1 MNQSCPDSLS
11 LKPYSH
17 KLGFAACTNA
27 SAQATKFGDE
37 TLLSVGQAM
46 LGMASVVCP
55 AAHVGKGTILGGQA
69 SAEAGSDL
77 TAQMLYLGAP
87 ATALFKSPVRLGVGS
102 LCAPCP
108 ACHERNSSLVNG
120 QKRRETRSCL
130 EAGQSLI

>member
-1 MNQSCPDSLS
+1 MSSGLQHVQMHTHKQQS
-11 LKPYSH
+11 
-17 KLGFAACTNA
+17 
-27 SAQATKFGDE
+27 FGDE

-55 AAHVGKGTILGGQA
+55 AARVGKGTILGGQA

-87 ATALFKSPVRLGVGS
+87 ASALFKSPVRLGVGS

-108 ACHERNSSLVNG
+108 ACHERNACLVNG
-120 QKRRETRSCL
+120 HKEERDSFVFQKL
-130 EAGQSLI
+130 VNP